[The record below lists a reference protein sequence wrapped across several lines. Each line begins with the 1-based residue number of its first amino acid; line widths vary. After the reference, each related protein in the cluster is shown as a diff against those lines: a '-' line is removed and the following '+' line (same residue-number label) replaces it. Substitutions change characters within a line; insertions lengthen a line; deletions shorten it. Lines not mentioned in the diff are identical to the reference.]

1 VTAVEI
7 VLLAGAVGLI
17 VGVVLRRHQWARALA
32 LVSLC
37 VVVFMLVLFG
47 SEIVADLI

>member
-1 VTAVEI
+1 MTWVETI
-7 VLLAGAVGLI
+7 LLGGVIGSI
-17 VGVVLRRHQWARALA
+17 VGVILRRHQWARALA

-47 SEIVADLI
+47 GEIIGDLI

>member
-1 VTAVEI
+1 VTWVEI
-7 VLLAGAVGLI
+7 ILLAGAIGLL
-17 VGVVLRRHQWARALA
+17 VGVVLRRHRWARALA